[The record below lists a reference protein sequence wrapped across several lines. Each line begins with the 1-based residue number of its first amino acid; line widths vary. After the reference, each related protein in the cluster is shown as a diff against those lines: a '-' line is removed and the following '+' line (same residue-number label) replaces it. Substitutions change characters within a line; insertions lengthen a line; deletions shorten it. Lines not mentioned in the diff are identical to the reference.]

1 MQVRTTLIGRKQVL
15 SNSGI
20 ASILVVLIT
29 LITGGEDR
37 CLDSKES
44 GLVTALIGG
53 VIGHYS
59 CCNGDTWSSE
69 LGILSKSEPR
79 IITTFKRVRKGTNG
93 GVTIDGLLAAAAAGC
108 SIGLAFVLIGF
119 LTTQCASDVFW
130 RQLLVIPLATAAGL
144 CGSLIDSLLGATV
157 QYSGYCSV
165 RKKVVGVDGPT
176 VRRISGMNILDNN
189 GVNVVSI
196 FLTSL
201 LTALVCTC
209 IF

>member
-1 MQVRTTLIGRKQVL
+1 MQVRTTLIDRKQVL

-29 LITGGEDR
+29 LITGGKDK

-79 IITTFKRVRKGTNG
+79 IITTLKVCMK
-93 GVTIDGLLAAAAAGC
+93 
-108 SIGLAFVLIGF
+108 SSFVIEQNL
-119 LTTQCASDVFW
+119 SMN
-130 RQLLVIPLATAAGL
+130 VI
-144 CGSLIDSLLGATV
+144 SL
-157 QYSGYCSV
+157 
-165 RKKVVGVDGPT
+165 
-176 VRRISGMNILDNN
+176 
-189 GVNVVSI
+189 
-196 FLTSL
+196 FL
-201 LTALVCTC
+201 LT
-209 IF
+209 

>member
-1 MQVRTTLIGRKQVL
+1 MEDTYVCMSSKFDQYCDLRCWDKMLFSFRTIPFWIFLMQVRTTLIDRKQVL

-29 LITGGEDR
+29 LITGGKDK

-79 IITTFKRVRKGTNG
+79 IITTLKVCMK
-93 GVTIDGLLAAAAAGC
+93 
-108 SIGLAFVLIGF
+108 SSFVIEQNL
-119 LTTQCASDVFW
+119 SMN
-130 RQLLVIPLATAAGL
+130 VI
-144 CGSLIDSLLGATV
+144 SL
-157 QYSGYCSV
+157 
-165 RKKVVGVDGPT
+165 
-176 VRRISGMNILDNN
+176 
-189 GVNVVSI
+189 
-196 FLTSL
+196 FL
-201 LTALVCTC
+201 LTWNFIRGCGRGPMAG
-209 IF
+209 